1 MTDKPAG
8 SKEGKILDE
17 TCINTIRF
25 LAVDAIQQ
33 ANSGHPGLPMGA
45 APMAYLLW
53 DRFLRHNPA
62 NPAWFNRDR
71 FVLSAGHGSMLLYAL
86 LHLFGYDLSLDDIKN
101 FRQWGSRTP
110 GHPERGHTPGVETTT
125 GPLGQ
130 GFGNAVGMA
139 LAEAHLAARY
149 NRPECEI
156 INHFTWCLAGD
167 GDLME
172 GVVAEAASLAG
183 HLRLGKLICLYD
195 ANRISLAAATD
206 LAFTEDV
213 GRRFESYGWQ
223 VLAVSNG
230 NDPAE
235 LQRAMDAAQKELS
248 QPTLIMVR
256 TRIGYGSPHKEGSC
270 EAHGSPLGADEVK
283 LTRERLGWPQE
294 PPFHIPPEVLTHCRL
309 ALASGKAVEVAW
321 NGLMEKY
328 RLNYPAEAAELDRR
342 IRGDLPK
349 DWQKNLPIFPA
360 DPKGLA
366 TRAASGKV
374 LNAIA
379 SGLPELV
386 GGSADLNPSTLTAL
400 AGAGDFQSP
409 KLQPTDRQGAVGGAW
424 DYSGRNVHFGVREHA
439 MGAVMNGMAAHGA
452 MLPFGATFLVFADYL
467 RPSIRLAALMGLHLV
482 YVFTHDSIA
491 VGEDGPTHQPVEH
504 LASLRAIPG
513 LTVIRPAD
521 ANETVVAWQVA
532 LEKQDGPVALILS
545 RQNLPTL
552 DRSSLAPAEGLQR
565 GAYILAESRGGE
577 PELVLIASG
586 SEVSPALAAREKLQE
601 QGIQARVVSMPSWE
615 LFDAQ
620 PADYCTRV
628 FPPQLKARLAVE
640 AGISQGW
647 HRFVGDSGEVL
658 GVNRF
663 GASAPGPVVMSAYGF
678 TPENICARALAL
690 LQGKTDQRR
699 IESHSCCEG

>member
-1 MTDKPAG
+1 MTKSSEKTAA
-8 SKEGKILDE
+8 SAVDE
-17 TCINTIRF
+17 TCINTLRF

-45 APMAYLLW
+45 APMAYILW

-86 LHLFGYDLSLDDIKN
+86 LHLSGYDLSLDDIKS
-101 FRQWGSRTP
+101 FRQWGSKTP

-130 GFGNAVGMA
+130 GFGSAVGMA
-139 LAEAHLAARY
+139 MAEAHLAARY
-149 NRPECEI
+149 NRPGCGI
-156 INHFTWCLAGD
+156 IDHFTWCLAGD

-172 GVVAEAASLAG
+172 GVAAEAASLAG

-213 GRRFESYGWQ
+213 GRRFASYGWQ
-223 VLAVSNG
+223 VLAVADG
-230 NDPAE
+230 NDLGE
-235 LQRAMDAAQKELS
+235 LQRAMDAAREEQS

-270 EAHGSPLGADEVK
+270 DAHGSPLGVEEVR
-283 LTRERLGWPQE
+283 LTREKLGWPLE
-294 PPFHIPPEVLTHCRL
+294 PAFHIPAEALRHCRQ
-309 ALASGKAVEVAW
+309 ALATGAAAENDW
-321 NGLMEKY
+321 NRLMEQY
-328 RLNYPAEAAELDRR
+328 RREYPGPAAELDRR
-342 IRGDLPK
+342 VLGKLPEE
-349 DWQKNLPIFPA
+349 WQKNLPTFPA

-379 SGLPELV
+379 ALLPELV

-400 AGAGDFQSP
+400 AAAGDFQSP
-409 KLQPTDRQGAVGGAW
+409 QLQPLDCQGAVGGGW
-424 DYSGRNVHFGVREHA
+424 DYSGRNIHFGVREHA
-439 MGAVMNGMAAHGA
+439 MGAVMNGMAVHGA
-452 MLPFGATFLVFADYL
+452 MVPFGATFLVFADYL
-467 RPSIRLAALMGLHLV
+467 RPSIRLAALMGLKLV

-491 VGEDGPTHQPVEH
+491 VGEDGPTHQPVEQ
-504 LASLRAIPG
+504 LAALRAIPG

-521 ANETVVAWQVA
+521 ANETAAAWQAA
-532 LEKQDGPVALILS
+532 LEECSGPVALILS

-552 DRSSLAPAEGLQR
+552 DRSGLAPAEGLSR
-565 GAYILAESRGGE
+565 GAYILAEPADGE
-577 PELVLIASG
+577 PQMILIASG
-586 SEVSPALAAREKLQE
+586 SEVALALTARDRLQQE
-601 QGIQARVVSMPSWE
+601 GLQVRVVSMPSWE

-620 PADYCTRV
+620 SADYREQV
-628 FPPQLKARLAVE
+628 FPPQVRVRLAVE
-640 AGISQGW
+640 AGSSLGW
-647 HRFVGDSGEVL
+647 HRFVGDRGDVL
-658 GVNRF
+658 GVDSF
-663 GASAPGPVVMSAYGF
+663 GASAPGPVVMTAYGF
-678 TPENICARALAL
+678 TQEAVCARALAL
-690 LQGKTDQRR
+690 LQGQAGER
-699 IESHSCCEG
+699 